1 MRPKHGMW
9 GTEDTPAILT
19 KTKGSGIMVSDFID
33 EHNGFLRLSS
43 EELEGARKTDRKFP
57 QEARELFEYG
67 AARAGYW
74 TGEKFMRQIETECKL
89 AEYKYPSSTHTLVWL
104 FDQSSCHKAYAPD
117 ALNVNNMN
125 VKPGGAQAVMRDT
138 VWAGKVQTMVDT
150 NGIPKG
156 MKQVLEERGINTA
169 TLLGPDMKIILA
181 NHDDFKSEKTIVE
194 NYIIN
199 RGHYIHVIPKLH
211 CEMNPIES
219 VWGQAKRYTRM
230 YTNSTLPGL

>member
-1 MRPKHGMW
+1 
-9 GTEDTPAILT
+9 
-19 KTKGSGIMVSDFID
+19 MVSDFID

-138 VWAGKVQTMVDT
+138 VLSSILHIFTLMAINVYSLLVRHWLETQVMEPANCSTKRNGVKVL
-150 NGIPKG
+150 
-156 MKQVLEERGINTA
+156 QVLVGGGRRGR
-169 TLLGPDMKIILA
+169 
-181 NHDDFKSEKTIVE
+181 V
-194 NYIIN
+194 
-199 RGHYIHVIPKLH
+199 
-211 CEMNPIES
+211 
-219 VWGQAKRYTRM
+219 
-230 YTNSTLPGL
+230 